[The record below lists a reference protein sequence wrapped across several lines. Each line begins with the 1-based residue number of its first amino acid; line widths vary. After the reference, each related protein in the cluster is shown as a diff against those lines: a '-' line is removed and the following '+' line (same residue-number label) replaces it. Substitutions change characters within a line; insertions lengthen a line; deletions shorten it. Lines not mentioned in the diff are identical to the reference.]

1 MIYFNYE
8 SEVSLPLAEEKF
20 SPWISAIISSE
31 NKSEGEIS
39 YIFCDDQY
47 LLDINQQYL
56 QHDTYTDII
65 TFDYV
70 VGNEIN
76 GDVFISLER
85 VQENAAVYKVN
96 YLEELLRVMS
106 HGVLH
111 LCGYKDKTDA
121 DVAIMRQKED
131 EKIKLFHVEHN

>member
-8 SEVSLPLAEEKF
+8 TEATIPLPEDQLN
-20 SPWISAIISSE
+20 SWVQQIIISES
-31 NKSEGEIS
+31 KIEGEIS

-70 VGNEIN
+70 VGDEIN
-76 GDVFISLER
+76 GDIFISLER
-85 VQENAAVYKVN
+85 VLENAAIYKVSH
-96 YLEELLRVMS
+96 EDELLRVMA
-106 HGVLH
+106 HGILH
-111 LCGYKDKTDA
+111 LCGYKDKSA
-121 DVAIMRQKED
+121 DDEALMRSKED
-131 EKIKLFHVEHN
+131 EKITLFHVER